1 MQICVFPVF
10 TFPRIVNKT
19 DVVFMVSIVIVCS
32 YYHCSVQVGPAQCP
46 PFELLVSFSMMK
58 VALDIIL
65 MDVEFGYIGTK
76 LSGSKAKLKVIQ
88 HSQQS
93 PSLMNGSYYHF
104 EL

>member
-10 TFPRIVNKT
+10 TFPRIVNKPT
-19 DVVFMVSIVIVCS
+19 FYLWFRSLLFALIIIAVSRS
-32 YYHCSVQVGPAQCP
+32 AHCS
-46 PFELLVSFSMMK
+46 PFVLLVSFSMM
-58 VALDIIL
+58 ALDIIL
-65 MDVEFGYIGTK
+65 MDNEFGYIGTK